1 VTESILS
8 PVSRSC
14 NLASKRKEKR
24 TKEQRTKKIIKCP
37 REATEKETKFFF
49 CPKHTKFDSFRRPPS
64 KAKTEEKDKGK
75 KTKDQC
81 RLLG

>member
-1 VTESILS
+1 MPEGGN
-8 PVSRSC
+8 R
-14 NLASKRKEKR
+14 KRNKN
-24 TKEQRTKKIIKCP
+24 
-37 REATEKETKFFF
+37 FF
-49 CPKHTKFDSFRRPPS
+49 CPPKHTKFDSFRRPPS